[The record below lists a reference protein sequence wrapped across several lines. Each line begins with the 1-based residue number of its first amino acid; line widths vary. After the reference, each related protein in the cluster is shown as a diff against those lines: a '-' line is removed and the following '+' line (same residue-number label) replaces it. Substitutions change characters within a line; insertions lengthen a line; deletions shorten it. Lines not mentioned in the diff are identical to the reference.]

1 MVLASSGVTVVD
13 EYNGAS
19 SKLTCD
25 FELMTV
31 SNRRSREDVRGGR
44 GGLAG
49 PSPLAYSWRK
59 EVQAFKEVASSVSP
73 MEGLLEASSGD
84 RAIIQPGYIY
94 TRTSKRRLGR

>member
-1 MVLASSGVTVVD
+1 VTVVD

-25 FELMTV
+25 FELIAV
-31 SNRRSREDVRGGR
+31 SNRWSRGDVRGGR

-59 EVQAFKEVASSVSP
+59 EVQAFKEFASSVSP
-73 MEGLLEASSGD
+73 MEGLLKASSGN

-94 TRTSKRRLGR
+94 IQEDK